1 MKKLLSISLLII
13 IFICFAFVFTGCTNK
28 GNDLPLEEQVNIPT
42 NDPNVDNTNDKVENN
57 TQNENVNTQ
66 LKAEKALAPLTTKN
80 YYIKLLTDA
89 ENDVGE
95 IVKNATVEITIDGNN
110 FATDMK
116 DIGYGMIVK
125 DETMYSI
132 MHSIKQY
139 VAMDLDPNAKQE
151 MLKNFTDENF
161 INTFIK
167 LGTKDFNGN
176 NYYFEEYKF
185 ENETNILYFEN
196 DNLKYI
202 ETIPVGNT
210 QSTIIQI
217 IEISNK
223 TKKELFDI
231 PNDYTSFQM

>member
-28 GNDLPLEEQVNIPT
+28 GNDLPLEEQVNIHT

-66 LKAEKALAPLTTKN
+66 LKAEKALAPLATKN

-151 MLKNFTDENF
+151 ILKNFTDENF